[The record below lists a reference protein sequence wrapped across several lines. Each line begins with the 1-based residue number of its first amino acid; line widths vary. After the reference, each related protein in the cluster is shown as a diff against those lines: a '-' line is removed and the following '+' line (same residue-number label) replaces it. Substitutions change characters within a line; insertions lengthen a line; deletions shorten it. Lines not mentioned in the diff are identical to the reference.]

1 MIWRGSGGWYE
12 GGVVVDDM
20 EGEWWMIR
28 RSSEMERRDGVI
40 WKGNGGYYK
49 EVDPHHRP
57 LPLSK
62 WKWEEHT
69 LTYLSVWWLDR
80 RWLKTRRAAV
90 GPADESSHYKNKGRK
105 VQVLPGW
112 NIQTHMHTHTQYYEC
127 VTNNNNI
134 NKETSSEEHAMLLLF
149 WICLC
154 LPLYSCSDQDRL
166 IRITK

>member
-28 RSSEMERRDGVI
+28 RSSEMERRVVWYGRGMVNI
-40 WKGNGGYYK
+40 I
-49 EVDPHHRP
+49 R
-57 LPLSK
+57 K
-62 WKWEEHT
+62 WIHIIDHSPYQNESEGHT